1 MATNRF
7 IFFVEG
13 RMQLSVTRQ
22 NCTQVYYIFLIQW
35 SNFKNFGAILKKVRH
50 CMSQLLKYHLIHQ
63 GRDQSLNFIRSDL
76 VTHYK
81 NGF

>member
-1 MATNRF
+1 
-7 IFFVEG
+7 
-13 RMQLSVTRQ
+13 
-22 NCTQVYYIFLIQW
+22 
-35 SNFKNFGAILKKVRH
+35 
-50 CMSQLLKYHLIHQ
+50 MSQLLKYHLIHQ